1 MAETYCPDEVLNLCD
16 PISVRRGLGQLHDGF
31 LNSLGSHAK
40 LK

>member
-16 PISVRRGLGQLHDGF
+16 PISVHRSLGQLQEGF
-31 LNSLGSHAK
+31 LDSLGSDAK